1 MGDFFPL
8 DSHLMVYFIIWEM
21 HGFPHQ
27 FPIEWENVN
36 RIEIVTHNFPIV
48 WVFFPIR
55 FTSYGILHLMGNAYD
70 FLSVSHNIG
79 KGSQTHQMGKDW
91 EIGSQ

>member
-1 MGDFFPL
+1 MGNAWVSPSI
-8 DSHLMVYFIIWEM
+8 SHRMGKCNKT
-21 HGFPHQ
+21 HH
-27 FPIEWENVN
+27 
-36 RIEIVTHNFPIV
+36 IEIVTLNFPIV

-79 KGSQTHQMGKDW
+79 KDSQTYQMGKDW
-91 EIGSQ
+91 EIGCQ